1 MLIQYFLNYKKK
13 ICTYAKNNTCIACTL
28 STSENYKITNMKTV
42 NINYSFTNIFISPQ
56 HLISRRV
63 DRGRIVIL
71 RGFINVVERTITFRT
86 FMYTADLSHLSIPS
100 SVTDLLGNNGIS
112 DSVLLKAS
120 QRQSRIELSS
130 KNSDIL

>member
-1 MLIQYFLNYKKK
+1 M
-13 ICTYAKNNTCIACTL
+13 CIACTL
-28 STSENYKITNMKTV
+28 STSENYKIINMKTV

-56 HLISRRV
+56 HLISRHV

-86 FMYTADLSHLSIPS
+86 FMYTADLSPLSIPS